1 MSLKLQAVGPN
12 KEELLE
18 VSVTVIGTIEYQ
30 AGRIYPWLGCHGG
43 VCSYFA
49 TKSEAVEYARTGEL
63 P

>member
-1 MSLKLQAVGPN
+1 MSLKLQALGPN
-12 KEELLE
+12 KEELVE
-18 VSVTVIGTIEYQ
+18 VSITVIGTVEYQ
-30 AGRIYPWLGCHGG
+30 TGRMYPWLGCHEG